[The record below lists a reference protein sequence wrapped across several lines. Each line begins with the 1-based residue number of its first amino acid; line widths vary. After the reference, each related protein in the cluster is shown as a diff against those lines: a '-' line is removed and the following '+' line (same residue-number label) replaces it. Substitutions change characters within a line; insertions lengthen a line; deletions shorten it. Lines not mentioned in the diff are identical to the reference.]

1 MPLPPRT
8 PWQLSTEGQAH
19 RATAEHGS
27 WRAAV
32 WGTGMFWFSGFERSG
47 TNDTFLDT
55 SSVLIFKNPC
65 DFFFFFLDETEMGY
79 LFRMKC
85 QRRKK

>member
-1 MPLPPRT
+1 
-8 PWQLSTEGQAH
+8 
-19 RATAEHGS
+19 
-27 WRAAV
+27 
-32 WGTGMFWFSGFERSG
+32 MFWFSGFERSG

-55 SSVLIFKNPC
+55 SSVLIFKIPVILL
-65 DFFFFFLDETEMGY
+65 LDETEMGY